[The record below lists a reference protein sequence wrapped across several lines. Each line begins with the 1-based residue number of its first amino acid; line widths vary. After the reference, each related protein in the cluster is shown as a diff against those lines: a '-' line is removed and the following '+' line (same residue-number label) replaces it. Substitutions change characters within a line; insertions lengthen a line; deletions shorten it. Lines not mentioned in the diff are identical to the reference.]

1 MLRAG
6 HNHVLHLTINDVA
19 NDELVQI
26 RLTQVGITCTHR
38 IGRHFPDIDF
48 FKLRKI
54 KNVEVDRIVEVVTV
68 ISDLICQVRDLRL
81 ERAHLVFL
89 QAFPHFESQIQSG
102 KFRIRVLEQFNNA
115 QTLAVVLEATVFAHA
130 FRQHFFAGMSERRV
144 AEIMRQSDGLGQI
157 LVQAQGPRDGATDRG
172 DLDRVS
178 QSRAQMVP
186 GAVEKN
192 LRLVFQAAKSARM
205 NDAGAITLKFGAIGV
220 TRLGKLPAPRFA

>member
-1 MLRAG
+1 M
-6 HNHVLHLTINDVA
+6 
-19 NDELVQI
+19 
-26 RLTQVGITCTHR
+26 GITRAHR
-38 IGRHFPDIDF
+38 ISRHFPDIDF

-102 KFRIRVLEQFNNA
+102 KFRVRVLEQFNNA

-144 AEIMRQSDGLGQI
+144 AEIVRESDCFSQVLI
-157 LVQAQGPRDGATDRG
+157 QAQGPRDGTTDRG
-172 DLDRVS
+172 DLNRVS
-178 QSRAQMVP
+178 QSRAQMIA
-186 GAVEKN
+186 GSVEEN
-192 LRLVFQAAKSARM
+192 LGLVFQTTKSA
-205 NDAGAITLKFGAIGV
+205 
-220 TRLGKLPAPRFA
+220 